1 MAHIMSLLKNTLPNA
16 RENNGDGGGDDDDD
30 DDASFCVIN
39 R

>member
-1 MAHIMSLLKNTLPNA
+1 MSLLKNTLPNA
-16 RENNGDGGGDDDDD
+16 RENNVDDGGDDDDDGGD